1 MQEMVGRICINYDF
15 YKGTDLYSDGDI
27 EEKLLEFVQNH
38 DESELETFIKK
49 SKKWPVLY
57 HFSTIRQN
65 VVEWFPFDKD
75 KTVLEIGSGCGAITG
90 CLSDKCA
97 KVTCVELS
105 KRRSLINAYRNQ
117 KRDNI
122 EIYVSNF
129 EDFQTNNHG
138 RFDYITLIGVF
149 EYSGNYIDSGQ
160 PSLEFLKKIKK
171 LLKKG
176 GLLFIA
182 IENKLGMKYW
192 AGCKEDH
199 LASFFSGIEN
209 YPVSK
214 SVRTYTKKEL
224 MGMLGDAG
232 FTDFEW
238 YYPYP
243 DYKFAHSIYSD
254 DYLPGEGDLSNNL
267 RNFDMDRLVLFD
279 ESKAFDTIIQNGLF
293 PVYSNS
299 YLVIAGGED

>member
-1 MQEMVGRICINYDF
+1 MQEMVGNICINYDY
-15 YKGTDLYSDGDI
+15 YKGTDLYSDGDV
-27 EEKLLEFVQNH
+27 EEDLLELVQKH
-38 DESELETFIKK
+38 DESEFDMLIKK
-49 SKKWPVLY
+49 TKKWPLLY
-57 HFSTIRQN
+57 HLSTIRHN
-65 VVEWFPFDKD
+65 VLEWFVFDKD

-90 CLSDKCA
+90 CLSEKCA
-97 KVTCVELS
+97 QVTCVELS

-129 EDFQTNNHG
+129 EDFQKNNH
-138 RFDYITLIGVF
+138 RKFDYITLIGVF
-149 EYSGNYIDSGQ
+149 EYSDNFIDSAQ
-160 PSLEFLKKIKK
+160 PALDFLKEIKK
-171 LLKKG
+171 LLKKDG
-176 GLLFIA
+176 KLFIA
-182 IENKLGMKYW
+182 IENKFGLKYW

-199 LASFFSGIEN
+199 LASFFTGIEN
-209 YPVSK
+209 YPGSK

-224 MGMLGDAG
+224 TKLLTDAG
-232 FTDFEW
+232 YTDLDW

-254 DYLPGEGDLSNNL
+254 EYLPRKGELSNNL

-279 ESKAFDTIIQNGLF
+279 ESKVFDTIIQNGLF

-299 YLVIAGGED
+299 YFVIAGGES